1 VLWAAKW
8 RLATASCKNATGRQD
23 KSVSGI
29 LIEIPPEEHQRLKA
43 LAALEGQSLEDYV
56 LKRTLAAAGGSD
68 EEQGVLALEAILN
81 ERIRRAEA
89 GEVSDQ
95 TVSQVFEEVYREKG
109 S

>member
-1 VLWAAKW
+1 MS
-8 RLATASCKNATGRQD
+8 RIS
-23 KSVSGI
+23 
-29 LIEIPPEEHQRLKA
+29 IEIPPEQHKRLEA
-43 LAALEGQSLEDYV
+43 LAALEGRSIEDYV
-56 LKRTLAAAGGSD
+56 LKRTLAAARGSD

-95 TVSQVFEEVYREKG
+95 TVSQVFEEVYREER